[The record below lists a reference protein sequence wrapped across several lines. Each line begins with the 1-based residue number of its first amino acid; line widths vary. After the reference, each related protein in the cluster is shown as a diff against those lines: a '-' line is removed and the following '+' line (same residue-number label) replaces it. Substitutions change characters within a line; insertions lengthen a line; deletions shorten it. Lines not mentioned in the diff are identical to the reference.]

1 MASLAI
7 KSQLYTPELEQ
18 KPKTYRVDL
27 DLQSERVHQLVA
39 ERTGAERIIPDL
51 VPKDMVRAASVYKR
65 FADSDGKDM
74 FRGQMLE
81 TFRSSWVERYGA
93 AEADKM
99 VASFQ
104 SLAENLDENGAVI
117 FGSILETASF
127 QKLIARYNHILAE
140 SGSKSWIHSYVN
152 LANHPD
158 FLADKEFNE
167 AFLHPILVALVS
179 YRVGGPIRA
188 VDARGKDAEPISV
201 LAQDNMLHID
211 NTPFNDEYKIILTW
225 EKDKPSGPKGQN
237 FVFLPGTHK
246 GSRNCFFDESRGA
259 WSSENASIFTTAE
272 SIDRVFQFQKEVRG
286 SETPMVVEVTHDE
299 KPLTTVFAAGSL
311 VHHRYRTEA
320 GFSRSCMILAF
331 HRAKDNPGQLVA
343 PEHLEG
349 IADRSPLNRFILG
362 ANGGD
367 SNEEFLAALTSESDQ
382 IQSLLGHLDEDKA
395 VQEVIQPAARE
406 LSEERIGEWMHTSTE
421 APTVEALKIKEHF
434 VPLHED
440 LSGEE
445 FVSLVEKMMIFDK
458 HGPLDLI
465 LFSDS
470 HEEIRKWAR
479 NQIREIN
486 IGEMKQRVESDW
498 AEHLQQP
505 AEENILSTAEL
516 DLLSRELA
524 DIAQGHRE
532 AGTPIHLREKEKISR
547 DDAYRSVQQLMLDLG
562 ESVTRCEDRQAFL
575 STSLFLFLA
584 ADTLMRFQDPRDS
597 KIQQIGTK
605 LLNHYVSTG
614 ILIEKQIEANIGEAG
629 SPRRDDT
636 QLSSSPLQ
644 PQGTQQQWS
653 FSACAA
659 VGATLTFVSSIVLIP
674 YTMGWKWA

>member
-1 MASLAI
+1 MATLTVEPQSHI
-7 KSQLYTPELEQ
+7 PRPEQTPR
-18 KPKTYRVDL
+18 TYRVDL
-27 DLQSERVHQLVA
+27 DLQSDRVHQLVA

-51 VPKDMVRAASVYKR
+51 VPKDMVRKASVYKR
-65 FADSDGKDM
+65 FSDAEGKDA

-81 TFRSSWVERYGA
+81 TLRNSWVERYGPVEA
-93 AEADKM
+93 AKM

-127 QKLIARYNHILAE
+127 QQLIARYNHILAE

-158 FLADKEFNE
+158 FLADKAFNE
-167 AFLHPILVALVS
+167 AFLHPVLVALVS

-211 NTPFNDEYKIILTW
+211 NTPFNDEYKVILTW

-246 GSRNCFFDESRGA
+246 GSRNCFVDDSRGA

-286 SETPMVVEVTHDE
+286 SENPMVVEVTHAE

-311 VHHRYRTEA
+311 VHHRYRTAE

-343 PEHLEG
+343 PEHLAG
-349 IADRSPLNRFILG
+349 IVDRSPLNQFILG
-362 ANGGD
+362 AHGGD

-382 IQSLLGHLDEDKA
+382 IRSLLEHLEEDEA
-395 VQEVIQPAARE
+395 VQEVIRPEARE
-406 LSEERIGEWMHTSTE
+406 LSADRIGQWMHTSTE

-434 VPLHED
+434 VPLHEE
-440 LSGEE
+440 LSQGE
-445 FVSLVEKMMIFDK
+445 FVALVEKMMVFDK

-486 IGEMKQRVESDW
+486 IGEMQQRVEGDW
-498 AEHLQQP
+498 AGHLEQP

-516 DLLSRELA
+516 DSLAQELA
-524 DIAQGHRE
+524 AIARRHQA
-532 AGTPIHLREKEKISR
+532 AGTPIHLREREKISR
-547 DDAYRSVQQLMLDLG
+547 DDAYRSVHQLMLDLG
-562 ESVTRCEDRQAFL
+562 ESITRCEDRQAFL

-584 ADTLMRFQDPRDS
+584 ADTLMRFQDPRDRE
-597 KIQQIGTK
+597 IEMIGK
-605 LLNHYVSTG
+605 RLLNHYVSTG
-614 ILIEKQIEANIGEAG
+614 ILIEQQIETE
-629 SPRRDDT
+629 
-636 QLSSSPLQ
+636 
-644 PQGTQQQWS
+644 
-653 FSACAA
+653 
-659 VGATLTFVSSIVLIP
+659 
-674 YTMGWKWA
+674 

>member
-1 MASLAI
+1 MATLTVDQQSHI
-7 KSQLYTPELEQ
+7 SIPEQ
-18 KPKTYRVDL
+18 TPKTYRVDL

-39 ERTGAERIIPDL
+39 ERTGAARIIPDL
-51 VPKDMVRAASVYKR
+51 VPKGMVKEASVYKR
-65 FADSDGKDM
+65 FADADGKDA

-81 TFRSSWVERYGA
+81 TLRNSWVDRYGPVEA
-93 AEADKM
+93 AKM

-127 QKLIARYNHILAE
+127 EQLIARYNHILAE

-158 FLADKEFNE
+158 FLADKAFNE
-167 AFLHPILVALVS
+167 AFLHPVLVALVS

-211 NTPFNDEYKIILTW
+211 NTPFNDEYKVILTW

-246 GSRNCFFDESRGA
+246 GSRNCFVDESRGA

-286 SETPMVVEVTHDE
+286 SETPMVVEVTHAE

-311 VHHRYRTEA
+311 VHHRYRTEE

-349 IADRSPLNRFILG
+349 IVDRSPLNQFILG

-382 IQSLLGHLDEDKA
+382 IRSLLGHLEEDEA
-395 VQEVIQPAARE
+395 VQEVIRPEARE
-406 LSEERIGEWMHTSTE
+406 LSADRIGQWMHTSTE

-434 VPLHED
+434 VPLHAE
-440 LSGEE
+440 LSESE
-445 FVSLVEKMMIFDK
+445 FVALVEKMMIFDK

-486 IGEMKQRVESDW
+486 IGEMRQRVEGDW
-498 AEHLQQP
+498 AGHLEQP
-505 AEENILSTAEL
+505 AEENILSTVEL
-516 DLLSRELA
+516 DSLAQELA
-524 DIAQGHRE
+524 AIAQRHRE
-532 AGTPIHLREKEKISR
+532 AETPIHLREREKISR
-547 DDAYRSVQQLMLDLG
+547 DDAYRSVHQLMLDLG
-562 ESVTRCEDRQAFL
+562 ESITRCEDRQAFL

-584 ADTLMRFQDPRDS
+584 ADTLMRFQDPRDRE
-597 KIQQIGTK
+597 IEMIGK
-605 LLNHYVSTG
+605 RLLNHYVSTG
-614 ILIEKQIEANIGEAG
+614 ILIEKQIETE
-629 SPRRDDT
+629 
-636 QLSSSPLQ
+636 
-644 PQGTQQQWS
+644 
-653 FSACAA
+653 
-659 VGATLTFVSSIVLIP
+659 
-674 YTMGWKWA
+674 